1 MYNLCP
7 SCVTEYDECTSVDHG
22 CEQFC
27 INTLGGYDCACK
39 VGFELHSDNKH
50 CEGLYLFIRS
60 YFIFY
65 VTHEFRFAVNVGGF
79 DLEQSRGEHCCNSTH
94 MCVIT

>member
-1 MYNLCP
+1 MI
-7 SCVTEYDECTSVDHG
+7 SFSAEYDECTSVDHG

-50 CEGLYLFIRS
+50 CEGKTNYHVFINQNHYNLLYYIPDVWNTKVLSNEFYYDFGTENLLLFW
-60 YFIFY
+60 
-65 VTHEFRFAVNVGGF
+65 
-79 DLEQSRGEHCCNSTH
+79 L
-94 MCVIT
+94 

>member
-1 MYNLCP
+1 M
-7 SCVTEYDECTSVDHG
+7 DHG

-50 CEGLYLFIRS
+50 CEGLNFVIPSLS
-60 YFIFY
+60 
-65 VTHEFRFAVNVGGF
+65 FRFGRV
-79 DLEQSRGEHCCNSTH
+79 L
-94 MCVIT
+94 

>member
-1 MYNLCP
+1 MILFVYP
-7 SCVTEYDECTSVDHG
+7 IPFAAEYDECTSVDHG

-50 CEGLYLFIRS
+50 CEGT
-60 YFIFY
+60 YF
-65 VTHEFRFAVNVGGF
+65 R
-79 DLEQSRGEHCCNSTH
+79 
-94 MCVIT
+94 